1 MPDDF
6 FSDPSD
12 PRDRQKSQG
21 GQGRDP
27 REYPAPSQDDWF
39 TKPASRPAVAS
50 RHRGPHVGAIVLI
63 LAGVVF
69 FLNNIGVVR
78 IGSIFEY
85 WPLILIAVGASK
97 FRCSSGPTK
106 VWGLA
111 VVGIGVLF
119 LTRNLGLLSLSV
131 NMLWP
136 LGLIGVGVLLL
147 VGRMEA
153 GAIFRTFPRMM
164 QHATEGHDDRRVH
177 LFSFFGGVKRV
188 MDTDDFRGGE
198 ALAIFGGVDLDL
210 RLARMSGSVREVVV
224 EADAL
229 FGGVNIKVPDNWRV
243 AVRGIGLFGGYIDKT
258 LRRKSDV
265 NPDGPLLVVTGYAAF
280 GGIEVQS

>member
-6 FSDPSD
+6 FTDPVNRD
-12 PRDRQKSQG
+12 PGNQQK
-21 GQGRDP
+21 RDP
-27 REYPAPSQDDWF
+27 REYPAHSPDDWF
-39 TKPASRPAVAS
+39 GKPATQPARTS
-50 RHRGPHVGAIVLI
+50 PRGPHAGAVLLI
-63 LAGVVF
+63 LAGVLF
-69 FLNNIGVVR
+69 FLNNTGIIH

-85 WPLILIAVGASK
+85 WPLILIAVGVSRFK
-97 FRCSSGPTK
+97 CSRGPTR
-106 VWGLA
+106 VWSLA
-111 VVGIGVLF
+111 MIAMGGIF
-119 LTRNLGLLSLSV
+119 LTRNLGLLYISFDMV
-131 NMLWP
+131 WP
-136 LGLIGVGVLLL
+136 IALIGAGVLLL

-153 GAIFRTFPRMM
+153 GAIFRFPRAMP
-164 QHATEGHDDRRVH
+164 HATVGHDDRRVH

-210 RLARMSGSVREVVV
+210 RLARMSGAVREVVV

-243 AVRGIGLFGGYIDKT
+243 AVRGVGLFGGYVDKT

>member
-6 FSDPSD
+6 FTDPGNPD
-12 PRDRQKSQG
+12 PASKG
-21 GQGRDP
+21 KRDP
-27 REYPAPSQDDWF
+27 REYPPPSPDDWF
-39 TKPASRPAVAS
+39 GKPATQPAPTY
-50 RHRGPHVGAIVLI
+50 RRGPHAGAVLLI
-63 LAGVVF
+63 LAGVLF
-69 FLNNIGVVR
+69 FLNNTGVIH

-85 WPLILIAVGASK
+85 WPLVLIAVGVSRFK
-97 FRCSSGPTK
+97 CSSGPTR
-106 VWGLA
+106 VWSLA
-111 VVGIGVLF
+111 VIGIGALF
-119 LTRNLGLLSLSV
+119 LTHNLGFLYLSF
-131 NMLWP
+131 NMVWP
-136 LGLIGVGVLLL
+136 IVLIGAGVLLL

-153 GAIFRTFPRMM
+153 GALFRTFPRVVH
-164 QHATEGHDDRRVH
+164 HAAEGHDDRRVH

-243 AVRGIGLFGGYIDKT
+243 AVRGIGLFGGYVDKT

>member
-6 FSDPSD
+6 FSDPVN
-12 PRDRQKSQG
+12 KG
-21 GQGRDP
+21 ARDP
-27 REYPAPSQDDWF
+27 REYPAPPPDDWF
-39 TKPASRPAVAS
+39 TKPAAPPVAAC
-50 RHRGPHVGAIVLI
+50 RRGPHVGAVLLI
-63 LAGVVF
+63 LAGVLF
-69 FLNNIGVVR
+69 FLNNTGVIH
-78 IGSIFEY
+78 IGSIFSY
-85 WPLILIAVGASK
+85 WPLILIAVGVSR
-97 FRCSSGPTK
+97 FRCSSGSAK
-106 VWGLA
+106 VWSLA
-111 VVGIGVLF
+111 MMAMGGIF
-119 LTRNLGLLSLSV
+119 LTRNLGLLYLSF
-131 NMLWP
+131 NMVWP
-136 LGLIGVGVLLL
+136 IALIGVGVLLL
-147 VGRMEA
+147 VGRMESGLMLRA
-153 GAIFRTFPRMM
+153 FPRVVDR
-164 QHATEGHDDRRVH
+164 AANGHDDRRVH

-198 ALAIFGGVDLDL
+198 ALAVFGGVDLDL

-229 FGGVNIKVPDNWRV
+229 FGGVNIRVPDNWRV